1 MENFTKVY
9 YFIDSSVDFSKIL
22 SNNLFTT
29 AGIFDGGMAVAVAAP
44 RCVICLTHYYRYYR
58 EAKDLLLLLPFRPV
72 KYLAPIQ
79 SKNERSERP
88 RCYGTTR
95 TLSVSLSGEFEFLAK
110 PKLQDLAFLIWCG
123 K

>member
-29 AGIFDGGMAVAVAAP
+29 AGIFDGGMAVAAP

>member
-44 RCVICLTHYYRYYR
+44 RCVICLAHYYRYYR
-58 EAKDLLLLLPFRPV
+58 EAKALLLLLPFRPV

-88 RCYGTTR
+88 RRCGTTR
-95 TLSVSLSGEFEFLAK
+95 TLSVS
-110 PKLQDLAFLIWCG
+110 
-123 K
+123 